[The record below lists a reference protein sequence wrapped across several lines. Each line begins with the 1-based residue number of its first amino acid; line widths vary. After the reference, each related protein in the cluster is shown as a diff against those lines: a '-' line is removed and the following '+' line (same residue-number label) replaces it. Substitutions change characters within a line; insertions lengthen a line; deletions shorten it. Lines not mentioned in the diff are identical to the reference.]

1 MVSVDDHVRV
11 TLDKLAR
18 QEEQSEGRIDALEQ
32 RVVSNVE
39 ESLAKRVATL
49 EQATR
54 DAVQKRVASVE
65 TRYMS
70 RLGDV
75 VAEKVEGSG
84 RGWTLPFVV
93 LVLVDV
99 VAFVLARGWYVRFS
113 RPVRTVRRAR
123 GASPPARLFAKA
135 AILLGKAWL
144 ARGGG
149 GKGGDIFRFF
159 RPAGGALFIYLF
171 TALTNSVPILGFYYA
186 RAALSIC
193 GILFPFGFFHNVRT
207 ALCSR
212 RNK

>member
-1 MVSVDDHVRV
+1 MSLMRATAASPDAPVTAARLGAVEGRLDDLVRRLEHLQHHLEHEMVSVDDHVRV

-99 VAFVLARGWYVRFS
+99 VAFVLARGWYVRFKKS
-113 RPVRTVRRAR
+113 H
-123 GASPPARLFAKA
+123 
-135 AILLGKAWL
+135 LL
-144 ARGGG
+144 
-149 GKGGDIFRFF
+149 
-159 RPAGGALFIYLF
+159 
-171 TALTNSVPILGFYYA
+171 
-186 RAALSIC
+186 
-193 GILFPFGFFHNVRT
+193 
-207 ALCSR
+207 
-212 RNK
+212 

>member
-1 MVSVDDHVRV
+1 MPFEAACDALVLAKVVAAPLAVISTAAAAAAAADAPVTAARLGAVEGRLDDLVRRLEHLQHHLEHEMVSVDDHVRV

-99 VAFVLARGWYVRFS
+99 VAFVLARGWYVRFKKS
-113 RPVRTVRRAR
+113 H
-123 GASPPARLFAKA
+123 
-135 AILLGKAWL
+135 LL
-144 ARGGG
+144 
-149 GKGGDIFRFF
+149 
-159 RPAGGALFIYLF
+159 
-171 TALTNSVPILGFYYA
+171 
-186 RAALSIC
+186 
-193 GILFPFGFFHNVRT
+193 
-207 ALCSR
+207 
-212 RNK
+212 

>member
-1 MVSVDDHVRV
+1 MSLGAAPRRRSVAWFHYPDPDVVVAPLQAFVRDDRPHYQPVRVDDHVRV

-99 VAFVLARGWYVRFS
+99 VAFVLAGGWYVRFKKS
-113 RPVRTVRRAR
+113 H
-123 GASPPARLFAKA
+123 
-135 AILLGKAWL
+135 LL
-144 ARGGG
+144 
-149 GKGGDIFRFF
+149 
-159 RPAGGALFIYLF
+159 
-171 TALTNSVPILGFYYA
+171 
-186 RAALSIC
+186 
-193 GILFPFGFFHNVRT
+193 
-207 ALCSR
+207 
-212 RNK
+212 

>member
-1 MVSVDDHVRV
+1 MRDSPRSDLSSQQGTPRGARGTPPRPETVQDACFRRFVEHLQHHLEHEMVSVDDHVRV

-99 VAFVLARGWYVRFS
+99 VAFVLARGWYVRFKKS
-113 RPVRTVRRAR
+113 H
-123 GASPPARLFAKA
+123 
-135 AILLGKAWL
+135 LL
-144 ARGGG
+144 
-149 GKGGDIFRFF
+149 
-159 RPAGGALFIYLF
+159 
-171 TALTNSVPILGFYYA
+171 
-186 RAALSIC
+186 
-193 GILFPFGFFHNVRT
+193 
-207 ALCSR
+207 
-212 RNK
+212 